1 MGNIISSIKDC
12 FNKTF
17 SSSKKEIKKEEFNL
31 NLLSEKDKENIN
43 NNIPTQKNKKMVQL
57 LDIKESN
64 DENNNNDNNNNL
76 LSPKNSN
83 EKYKDK
89 DAYQSKDFK
98 SKITLDDFQTV
109 KVLGTGAFGKVSL
122 VYNEELKRYF
132 AMKAL
137 KKEYIKKNQQTR
149 HTKEERKILETI
161 DYPFISKLYYA
172 FQTKKSLYMITEF
185 MAGGEM
191 FHHLH
196 DCGHF
201 DENRTRF
208 YIAELV
214 LAIDHLHK
222 HNILYRDLKPEN
234 ILLDEIG
241 HIKLT
246 DFGLSKIMNNIE
258 KDKTYT
264 ICGTPIYVA
273 PEVLTGKGYD
283 KLVDWWSLGVLLYE
297 FLAGYSPYREAKNCP
312 DIKIY
317 KKKLKQDPLISDTAF
332 DLITKLCQ
340 PYVRLRL
347 GRNVKDIKN
356 HKFFESIDWVKLEK
370 KEITPPFKPKIRHQ
384 GDVRNF
390 DKMFTDMPISSTLG
404 KDQTLNPSSTIKGT
418 KNTYI
423 DFTYIG
429 DKIKK

>member
-1 MGNIISSIKDC
+1 MGNIFSSLKDC
-12 FNKTF
+12 FNNMF
-17 SSSKKEIKKEEFNL
+17 SKQPNKINKEEFNINSSNDDN
-31 NLLSEKDKENIN
+31 NLTIKMEPD
-43 NNIPTQKNKKMVQL
+43 PQKNQKIIPL
-57 LDIKESN
+57 LDLQESQ
-64 DENNNNDNNNNL
+64 EKNNL
-76 LSPKNSN
+76 LSQKNSH

-137 KKEYIKKNQQTR
+137 KKEYIKKSQQTK

-208 YIAELV
+208 YIAELI

-264 ICGTPIYVA
+264 VCGTPVYVA
-273 PEVLTGKGYD
+273 PEVLTGQGYN

-297 FLAGYSPYREAKNCP
+297 FLAGYSPYREAKNRV
-312 DIKIY
+312 DIQIY
-317 KKKLKQDPLISDTAF
+317 KKKLKQDPLISNTAF

-340 PYVRLRL
+340 YNVRLRI
-347 GRNVKDIKN
+347 GKNVKDIKN

-370 KEITPPFKPKIRHQ
+370 KEITPPFKPKIRYQ

-390 DKMFTDMPISSTLG
+390 DKMFTDMPITSTLG
-404 KDQTLNPSSTIKGT
+404 TKEQLLNPSSTMKNT

>member
-1 MGNIISSIKDC
+1 MGKIISSIKDC
-12 FNKTF
+12 FNNMF
-17 SSSKKEIKKEEFNL
+17 SKQTNKIQKEEFNI
-31 NLLSEKDKENIN
+31 SSTEEEN
-43 NNIPTQKNKKMVQL
+43 NNIISPKLKVDQNNQKLIPL
-57 LDIKESN
+57 LDISESQ
-64 DENNNNDNNNNL
+64 EKNNI
-76 LSPKNSN
+76 LSPKNSH

-89 DAYQSKDFK
+89 DAYQSKEFK

-122 VYNEELKRYF
+122 VYNEELKKYF
-132 AMKAL
+132 AMKTL
-137 KKEYIKKNQQTR
+137 KKEYIKKYQQTK

-297 FLAGYSPYREAKNCP
+297 FLAGYSPYHEAKNGVN
-312 DIKIY
+312 IKIY
-317 KKKLKQDPLISDTAF
+317 TKKLKQDPLISDTAF

-340 PYVRLRL
+340 PHVRLRI
-347 GRNVKDIKN
+347 GKNVKDIKN

-370 KEITPPFKPKIRHQ
+370 KEITPPFKPKIRYQ

-390 DKMFTDMPISSTLG
+390 DKMFTDMPIGSTLG
-404 KDQTLNPSSTIKGT
+404 TKEQILNPSSTIKNT

>member
-1 MGNIISSIKDC
+1 MGTVFSSLKDCLNNIFSKSDKKISKDEFNIKLISSEE
-12 FNKTF
+12 NKN
-17 SSSKKEIKKEEFNL
+17 IQN
-31 NLLSEKDKENIN
+31 NIN
-43 NNIPTQKNKKMVQL
+43 NNKNPKLIPLSDMSDSQDKNNP
-57 LDIKESN
+57 IPS
-64 DENNNNDNNNNL
+64 
-76 LSPKNSN
+76 KNAKD
-83 EKYKDK
+83 KYKDK
-89 DAYQSKDFK
+89 YKDEYQNKEFK
-98 SKITLDDFQTV
+98 SKITINDFQIV

-132 AMKAL
+132 AMKSL
-137 KKEYIKKNQQTR
+137 KKDYIKKYQQTK
-149 HTKEERKILETI
+149 HTKEERKIMEKI

-172 FQTKKSLYMITEF
+172 FQTKKSLFMITEF

-196 DCGHF
+196 ECGHF
-201 DENRTRF
+201 DENRARF

-222 HNILYRDLKPEN
+222 NNILYRDLKPEN

-264 ICGTPIYVA
+264 VCGTPIYVA
-273 PEVLTGKGYD
+273 PEVLSGRGYN

-297 FLAGYSPYREAKNCP
+297 FLAGYSPFREMKNRI
-312 DIKIY
+312 DLNIY

-332 DLITKLCQ
+332 NLIKNLCKTNASE
-340 PYVRLRL
+340 RL
-347 GRNVKDIKN
+347 GKNVSEIKS
-356 HKFFESIDWVKLEK
+356 HKFFEDVDWIKLEK
-370 KEITPPFKPKIRHQ
+370 KQITPPFKPKIRYQ

-390 DKMFTDMPISSTLG
+390 DKMFTDMPITSTLG
-404 KDQTLNPSSTIKGT
+404 TKDQMMNPSSTIKNS
-418 KNTYI
+418 KSTYI
-423 DFTYIG
+423 NFTYLG
-429 DKIKK
+429 EKVKK

>member
-1 MGNIISSIKDC
+1 MGTVLSSLKDC
-12 FNKTF
+12 FNNIF
-17 SSSKKEIKKEEFNL
+17 SKSEKKISKDEFNIKL
-31 NLLSEKDKENIN
+31 MSGEEN
-43 NNIPTQKNKKMVQL
+43 KNFAQNK
-57 LDIKESN
+57 
-64 DENNNNDNNNNL
+64 NNNNNHKLIPLSDLSDSQDKNNM
-76 LSPKNSN
+76 LSPQNSK

-89 DAYQSKDFK
+89 DEYQNKEFK
-98 SKITLDDFQTV
+98 SKITIDDFQIV

-122 VYNEELKRYF
+122 VYNEELQRYF
-132 AMKAL
+132 AMKSL
-137 KKEYIKKNQQTR
+137 KKDYIKKYQQTK
-149 HTKEERKILETI
+149 HTKEERYIMEKI

-172 FQTKKSLYMITEF
+172 FQTKKSLFMITEF

-196 DCGHF
+196 ECGHF
-201 DENRTRF
+201 DENRARF

-222 HNILYRDLKPEN
+222 NNILYRDLKPEN

-264 ICGTPIYVA
+264 VCGTPIYVA
-273 PEVLTGKGYD
+273 PEVLTGKGYN

-297 FLAGYSPYREAKNCP
+297 FLAGYSPFREMKNKI
-312 DIKIY
+312 DINIY

-332 DLITKLCQ
+332 NLIKKLCQ
-340 PYVRLRL
+340 PNVSERL
-347 GRNVKDIKN
+347 GKNASDIKN
-356 HKFFESIDWVKLEK
+356 HKFFEDIDWVKLEK
-370 KEITPPFKPKIRHQ
+370 KQITPPYKPKIRFQ

-390 DKMFTDMPISSTLG
+390 DKMFTDMPINSTLG
-404 KDQTLNPSSTIKGT
+404 NKEQMINPSGTIKNS

-423 DFTYIG
+423 NFTYIG
-429 DKIKK
+429 DKVKK

>member
-1 MGNIISSIKDC
+1 MGNIFSSLKDC
-12 FNKTF
+12 FNNMF
-17 SSSKKEIKKEEFNL
+17 SKQSNKINKEEFNI
-31 NLLSEKDKENIN
+31 NL
-43 NNIPTQKNKKMVQL
+43 
-57 LDIKESN
+57 SN
-64 DENNNNDNNNNL
+64 DENNLTIKMEPDPQKNQKIIPLLDLQESQEKNNL
-76 LSPKNSN
+76 LSQKNSH

-137 KKEYIKKNQQTR
+137 KKEYIKKSQQTK

-208 YIAELV
+208 YIAELI

-264 ICGTPIYVA
+264 VCGTPVYVA
-273 PEVLTGKGYD
+273 PEVLTGQGYN

-297 FLAGYSPYREAKNCP
+297 FLAGYSPYREAKNRV
-312 DIKIY
+312 DIQIY
-317 KKKLKQDPLISDTAF
+317 KKKLKQDPLISNTAF

-340 PYVRLRL
+340 YNVRLRI
-347 GRNVKDIKN
+347 GKNVKDIKN

-370 KEITPPFKPKIRHQ
+370 KEIIPPFKPKIRYQ

-390 DKMFTDMPISSTLG
+390 DKMFTDMPITSTLG
-404 KDQTLNPSSTIKGT
+404 TKEQLLNPSSTMKNT

>member
-1 MGNIISSIKDC
+1 MGTVFSSLKNC
-12 FNKTF
+12 LNNFF
-17 SSSKKEIKKEEFNL
+17 SKSSKKISKDEFNIKL
-31 NLLSEKDKENIN
+31 ISPLENRNIQNNIN
-43 NNIPTQKNKKMVQL
+43 NI
-57 LDIKESN
+57 
-64 DENNNNDNNNNL
+64 
-76 LSPKNSN
+76 KNSKFIPLSDMSDSQDKN
-83 EKYKDK
+83 FPISPQNSKDKYKDE
-89 DAYQSKDFK
+89 YQNKEFK
-98 SKITLDDFQTV
+98 SKITIDDFQIV

-132 AMKAL
+132 AMKSL
-137 KKEYIKKNQQTR
+137 KKEYIKKYQQTK
-149 HTKEERKILETI
+149 HTKEERKIMEKI
-161 DYPFISKLYYA
+161 DYPFINKLYYA
-172 FQTKKSLYMITEF
+172 FQTKKSLFMITEF

-196 DCGHF
+196 ECGHF

-222 HNILYRDLKPEN
+222 NNILYRDLKPEN

-264 ICGTPIYVA
+264 VCGTPIYVA
-273 PEVLTGKGYD
+273 PEVLSGTGYN

-297 FLAGYSPYREAKNCP
+297 FLAGYSPFREMKNRI
-312 DIKIY
+312 DLNIY
-317 KKKLKQDPLISDTAF
+317 KRKLKQDPLISDTAF
-332 DLITKLCQ
+332 DLIKKLCQ
-340 PYVRLRL
+340 TNVEERL
-347 GRNVKDIKN
+347 GKNVKDIKN
-356 HKFFESIDWVKLEK
+356 HKFFEDIDWVKLEK
-370 KEITPPFKPKIRHQ
+370 KQITPPFKPKIRYQ

-390 DKMFTDMPISSTLG
+390 DKMFTDMPINSTLG
-404 KDQTLNPSSTIKGT
+404 NKDQTMNTLSTRNS

-423 DFTYIG
+423 NFTYLG
-429 DKIKK
+429 DKVKK

>member
-1 MGNIISSIKDC
+1 MGTVFSSLKNC
-12 FNKTF
+12 LNNLF
-17 SSSKKEIKKEEFNL
+17 SKSSKKISKDEFNIKL
-31 NLLSEKDKENIN
+31 ISPLEKRNIQNNIN
-43 NNIPTQKNKKMVQL
+43 NI
-57 LDIKESN
+57 
-64 DENNNNDNNNNL
+64 
-76 LSPKNSN
+76 KNSKFIPLSDMSDSQDKN
-83 EKYKDK
+83 HPISPHNSKDKYKDE
-89 DAYQSKDFK
+89 YQNKEFK
-98 SKITLDDFQTV
+98 SKITIDDFQIV

-132 AMKAL
+132 AMKSL
-137 KKEYIKKNQQTR
+137 KKEYIKKYQQTK
-149 HTKEERKILETI
+149 HTKEERKIMEKI

-172 FQTKKSLYMITEF
+172 FQTKKSLFMITEF

-196 DCGHF
+196 ECGHF

-222 HNILYRDLKPEN
+222 NNILYRDLKPEN

-264 ICGTPIYVA
+264 VCGTPIYVA
-273 PEVLTGKGYD
+273 PEVLSGTGYN

-297 FLAGYSPYREAKNCP
+297 FLAGYSPFREMKNRI
-312 DIKIY
+312 DLNIY
-317 KKKLKQDPLISDTAF
+317 KRKLKQDPLISDTAF
-332 DLITKLCQ
+332 NLIKKLCQ
-340 PYVRLRL
+340 TNVEERL
-347 GRNVKDIKN
+347 GKNVKDIKN
-356 HKFFESIDWVKLEK
+356 HKFFEDIDWVKLEK
-370 KEITPPFKPKIRHQ
+370 KQITPPFKPKIRYQ

-390 DKMFTDMPISSTLG
+390 DKMFTDMPINSTLG
-404 KDQTLNPSSTIKGT
+404 NKDQTMNTLSTRNS

-423 DFTYIG
+423 NFTYLG
-429 DKIKK
+429 DKVKK

>member
-1 MGNIISSIKDC
+1 MGTVFSSLKNC
-12 FNKTF
+12 LNNLF
-17 SSSKKEIKKEEFNL
+17 SKSSKKISKDEFNIKL
-31 NLLSEKDKENIN
+31 ISPLEKRNIQNNIN
-43 NNIPTQKNKKMVQL
+43 NI
-57 LDIKESN
+57 
-64 DENNNNDNNNNL
+64 
-76 LSPKNSN
+76 KNSKFIPLSDMSDSQDKN
-83 EKYKDK
+83 YPISPQNSKDKYKDE
-89 DAYQSKDFK
+89 YQNKEFK
-98 SKITLDDFQTV
+98 SKITIDDFQIV

-132 AMKAL
+132 AMKSL
-137 KKEYIKKNQQTR
+137 KKEYIKKYQQTK
-149 HTKEERKILETI
+149 HTKEERKIMEKI
-161 DYPFISKLYYA
+161 DYPFINKLYYA
-172 FQTKKSLYMITEF
+172 FQTKKSLFMITEF

-196 DCGHF
+196 ECGHF

-222 HNILYRDLKPEN
+222 NNILYRDLKPEN

-264 ICGTPIYVA
+264 VCGTPIYVA
-273 PEVLTGKGYD
+273 PEVLSGTGYN

-297 FLAGYSPYREAKNCP
+297 FLAGYSPFREMKNRI
-312 DIKIY
+312 DLNIY
-317 KKKLKQDPLISDTAF
+317 KRKLKQDPLISDTAF
-332 DLITKLCQ
+332 DLIKKLCKTN
-340 PYVRLRL
+340 VEERL
-347 GRNVKDIKN
+347 GKNVKDIKN
-356 HKFFESIDWVKLEK
+356 HKFFEDIDWVKLEK
-370 KEITPPFKPKIRHQ
+370 KQITPPFKPKIRYQ

-390 DKMFTDMPISSTLG
+390 DKMFTDMPINSTLG
-404 KDQTLNPSSTIKGT
+404 NKEQMMNSSSTRNS

-423 DFTYIG
+423 NFTYLG
-429 DKIKK
+429 DKVKK

>member
-1 MGNIISSIKDC
+1 MGNIFSSLKDC
-12 FNKTF
+12 FNNMF
-17 SSSKKEIKKEEFNL
+17 SKQPNKINKEEFN
-31 NLLSEKDKENIN
+31 IN
-43 NNIPTQKNKKMVQL
+43 S
-57 LDIKESN
+57 SN
-64 DENNNNDNNNNL
+64 DENNLTIKMEPDPQKNQKIIPLLDLQESHEKNNNNL
-76 LSPKNSN
+76 LSQKNSH

-137 KKEYIKKNQQTR
+137 KKEYIKKSQQTK

-208 YIAELV
+208 YIAELI

-264 ICGTPIYVA
+264 VCGTPVYVA
-273 PEVLTGKGYD
+273 PEVLTGQGYN

-297 FLAGYSPYREAKNCP
+297 FLAGYSPYREAKNRV
-312 DIKIY
+312 DIQIY
-317 KKKLKQDPLISDTAF
+317 KKKLKQDPLISNTAF

-340 PYVRLRL
+340 YNVRLRI
-347 GRNVKDIKN
+347 GKNVKDIKN

-370 KEITPPFKPKIRHQ
+370 KEITPPFKPKIRYQ

-390 DKMFTDMPISSTLG
+390 DKMFTDMPITSTLG
-404 KDQTLNPSSTIKGT
+404 TKEQLLNPSSTIKNT

>member
-1 MGNIISSIKDC
+1 MFSKQP
-12 FNKTF
+12 NK
-17 SSSKKEIKKEEFNL
+17 INKEEFN
-31 NLLSEKDKENIN
+31 IN
-43 NNIPTQKNKKMVQL
+43 S
-57 LDIKESN
+57 SN
-64 DENNNNDNNNNL
+64 DENNLTIKMEPDPQKNQKIIPLLDLQESHEKNNL
-76 LSPKNSN
+76 LSQKNSH

-137 KKEYIKKNQQTR
+137 KKEYIKKSQQTK

-208 YIAELV
+208 YIAELI

-264 ICGTPIYVA
+264 VCGTPVYVA
-273 PEVLTGKGYD
+273 PEVLTGQGYN

-297 FLAGYSPYREAKNCP
+297 FLAGYSPYREAKNRV
-312 DIKIY
+312 DIQIY
-317 KKKLKQDPLISDTAF
+317 KKKLKQDPLISNTAF

-340 PYVRLRL
+340 YNVRLRI
-347 GRNVKDIKN
+347 GKNVKDIKN

-370 KEITPPFKPKIRHQ
+370 KEITPPFKPKIRYQ

-390 DKMFTDMPISSTLG
+390 DKMFTDMPITSTLG
-404 KDQTLNPSSTIKGT
+404 TKEQLLNPSSTMKNT

>member
-1 MGNIISSIKDC
+1 MGTVFSSLKNC
-12 FNKTF
+12 LNNLF
-17 SSSKKEIKKEEFNL
+17 SKSSKKISKDEFNIKL
-31 NLLSEKDKENIN
+31 ISPLENTNIQNNIN
-43 NNIPTQKNKKMVQL
+43 NI
-57 LDIKESN
+57 
-64 DENNNNDNNNNL
+64 
-76 LSPKNSN
+76 KNSKFIPLSDMSDSQDKN
-83 EKYKDK
+83 YPISPQNSKDKYKDE
-89 DAYQSKDFK
+89 YQNKEFK
-98 SKITLDDFQTV
+98 SKITIDDFQIV

-132 AMKAL
+132 AMKSL
-137 KKEYIKKNQQTR
+137 KKEYIKKYQQTK
-149 HTKEERKILETI
+149 HTKEERKIMEKI

-172 FQTKKSLYMITEF
+172 FQTKKSLFMITEF

-196 DCGHF
+196 ECGHF

-222 HNILYRDLKPEN
+222 NNILYRDLKPEN

-264 ICGTPIYVA
+264 VCGTPIYVA
-273 PEVLTGKGYD
+273 PEVLSGTGYN

-297 FLAGYSPYREAKNCP
+297 FLAGYSPFREMKNRI
-312 DIKIY
+312 DLNIY
-317 KKKLKQDPLISDTAF
+317 KRKLKQDPLISDTAF
-332 DLITKLCQ
+332 DLIKKLCQ
-340 PYVRLRL
+340 TNVEERL
-347 GRNVKDIKN
+347 GKNVKDIKN
-356 HKFFESIDWVKLEK
+356 HKFFEDIDWVKLEK
-370 KEITPPFKPKIRHQ
+370 KQITPPFKPKIRYQ

-390 DKMFTDMPISSTLG
+390 DKMFTDMPINSTLG
-404 KDQTLNPSSTIKGT
+404 NKDQTMNTLSTRNS

-423 DFTYIG
+423 NFTYLG
-429 DKIKK
+429 DKVKK

>member
-1 MGNIISSIKDC
+1 MGTVFSSLKNC
-12 FNKTF
+12 LNNLF
-17 SSSKKEIKKEEFNL
+17 SKSSKKISKDEFNIKL
-31 NLLSEKDKENIN
+31 ISPLEKRNIQNNIN
-43 NNIPTQKNKKMVQL
+43 NI
-57 LDIKESN
+57 
-64 DENNNNDNNNNL
+64 
-76 LSPKNSN
+76 KNSKFIPLSDMSDSQDKN
-83 EKYKDK
+83 YPISPHNSKDKYKDE
-89 DAYQSKDFK
+89 YQNKEFK
-98 SKITLDDFQTV
+98 SKITIDDFQIV

-132 AMKAL
+132 AMKSL
-137 KKEYIKKNQQTR
+137 KKEYIKKYQQTK
-149 HTKEERKILETI
+149 HTKEERKIMEKI

-172 FQTKKSLYMITEF
+172 FQTKKSLFMITEF

-196 DCGHF
+196 ECGHF

-222 HNILYRDLKPEN
+222 NNILYRDLKPEN

-264 ICGTPIYVA
+264 VCGTPIYVA
-273 PEVLTGKGYD
+273 PEVLSGRGYN

-297 FLAGYSPYREAKNCP
+297 FLAGYSPFREMKNRI
-312 DIKIY
+312 DLNIY
-317 KKKLKQDPLISDTAF
+317 KRKLKQDPLISDTAF
-332 DLITKLCQ
+332 DLIKKLCQ
-340 PYVRLRL
+340 TNVEERL
-347 GRNVKDIKN
+347 GKNVKEIKN
-356 HKFFESIDWVKLEK
+356 HKFFEDIDWVKLEK
-370 KEITPPFKPKIRHQ
+370 KQITPPFKPKIRYQ

-390 DKMFTDMPISSTLG
+390 DKMFTDMPINSTLG
-404 KDQTLNPSSTIKGT
+404 NKDQMMNSSSTRNS

-423 DFTYIG
+423 NFTYLG
-429 DKIKK
+429 DKVKK

>member
-1 MGNIISSIKDC
+1 MGTVFSSLKNC
-12 FNKTF
+12 LNNLF
-17 SSSKKEIKKEEFNL
+17 SKSSKKISKDEFNIKL
-31 NLLSEKDKENIN
+31 ISPLENRNIQNNIN
-43 NNIPTQKNKKMVQL
+43 NI
-57 LDIKESN
+57 
-64 DENNNNDNNNNL
+64 
-76 LSPKNSN
+76 KNSKFIPLSDMSDSQDKN
-83 EKYKDK
+83 FPISPHNSKDKYKDE
-89 DAYQSKDFK
+89 YQNKEFK
-98 SKITLDDFQTV
+98 SKITIDDFQIV

-132 AMKAL
+132 AMKSL
-137 KKEYIKKNQQTR
+137 KKEYIKKYQQTK
-149 HTKEERKILETI
+149 HTKEERKIMEKI
-161 DYPFISKLYYA
+161 DYPFINKLYYA
-172 FQTKKSLYMITEF
+172 FQTKKSLFMITEF

-196 DCGHF
+196 ECGHF

-222 HNILYRDLKPEN
+222 NNILYRDLKPEN

-264 ICGTPIYVA
+264 VCGTPIYVA
-273 PEVLTGKGYD
+273 PEVLSGTGYN

-297 FLAGYSPYREAKNCP
+297 FLAGYSPFREMKNRI
-312 DIKIY
+312 DLNIY
-317 KKKLKQDPLISDTAF
+317 KRKLKQDPLISDTAF
-332 DLITKLCQ
+332 DLIKKLCQ
-340 PYVRLRL
+340 TNVEERL
-347 GRNVKDIKN
+347 GKNVKEIKN
-356 HKFFESIDWVKLEK
+356 HKFFEDIDWVKLEK
-370 KEITPPFKPKIRHQ
+370 KQITPPFKPKIRYQ

-390 DKMFTDMPISSTLG
+390 DKMFTDMPINSTLG
-404 KDQTLNPSSTIKGT
+404 NKEQMINPSSTIKNS

-423 DFTYIG
+423 NFTYIG
-429 DKIKK
+429 DKVKK

>member
-1 MGNIISSIKDC
+1 MGTVFSSLKDC
-12 FNKTF
+12 FNNMF
-17 SSSKKEIKKEEFNL
+17 SKQPNKIQKEEFNI
-31 NLLSEKDKENIN
+31 NSSKEE
-43 NNIPTQKNKKMVQL
+43 NNITLKMDNENQKNQKIIPL
-57 LDIKESN
+57 LDLQESQ
-64 DENNNNDNNNNL
+64 EKNNL
-76 LSPKNSN
+76 LSPKNSH

-137 KKEYIKKNQQTR
+137 KKEYIKKYQQTK

-264 ICGTPIYVA
+264 VCGTPVYVA
-273 PEVLTGKGYD
+273 PEVLTGQGYD

-297 FLAGYSPYREAKNCP
+297 FLAGYSPYREAKNRV

-317 KKKLKQDPLISDTAF
+317 KKKLKQDPLISNTAF

-340 PYVRLRL
+340 PNVRLRL
-347 GRNVKDIKN
+347 GKNSKDIKN

-370 KEITPPFKPKIRHQ
+370 KEITPPFKPKIRYQ

-390 DKMFTDMPISSTLG
+390 DKMFTDMPITSTLG
-404 KDQTLNPSSTIKGT
+404 TKEQLLNPSSTIKNT

>member
-1 MGNIISSIKDC
+1 MGTVFSSLKNC
-12 FNKTF
+12 LNNLF
-17 SSSKKEIKKEEFNL
+17 SKSSKKISKDEFNIKL
-31 NLLSEKDKENIN
+31 ISPLEKRNIQNNIN
-43 NNIPTQKNKKMVQL
+43 NI
-57 LDIKESN
+57 
-64 DENNNNDNNNNL
+64 
-76 LSPKNSN
+76 KNSKFIPLSDMSDSQDKN
-83 EKYKDK
+83 YPISPQNSKDKYKDE
-89 DAYQSKDFK
+89 YQNKEFK
-98 SKITLDDFQTV
+98 SKITIDDFQIV

-132 AMKAL
+132 AMKSL
-137 KKEYIKKNQQTR
+137 KKEYIKKYQQTK
-149 HTKEERKILETI
+149 HTKEERKIMEKI
-161 DYPFISKLYYA
+161 DYPFINKLYYA
-172 FQTKKSLYMITEF
+172 FQTKKSLFMITEF

-196 DCGHF
+196 ECGHF

-222 HNILYRDLKPEN
+222 NNILYRDLKPEN

-264 ICGTPIYVA
+264 VCGTPIYVA
-273 PEVLTGKGYD
+273 PEVLSGTGYN

-297 FLAGYSPYREAKNCP
+297 FLAGYSPFREMKNRI
-312 DIKIY
+312 DLNIY
-317 KKKLKQDPLISDTAF
+317 KRKLKQDPLISDTAF
-332 DLITKLCQ
+332 DLIKKLCQ
-340 PYVRLRL
+340 TNVEERL
-347 GRNVKDIKN
+347 GKNVKDIKN
-356 HKFFESIDWVKLEK
+356 HKFFEDIDWVKLEK
-370 KEITPPFKPKIRHQ
+370 KQITPPFKPKIRYQ

-390 DKMFTDMPISSTLG
+390 DKMFTDMPINSTLG
-404 KDQTLNPSSTIKGT
+404 NKDQTMNTLSTKNS

-423 DFTYIG
+423 NFTYLG
-429 DKIKK
+429 DKVKK

>member
-1 MGNIISSIKDC
+1 MGTVFSSLKNCLNNI
-12 FNKTF
+12 F
-17 SSSKKEIKKEEFNL
+17 SKSSKKISKDEFNIKL
-31 NLLSEKDKENIN
+31 ISPLENRNIQNNIN
-43 NNIPTQKNKKMVQL
+43 NI
-57 LDIKESN
+57 
-64 DENNNNDNNNNL
+64 
-76 LSPKNSN
+76 KNSKFIPLSDMSDSQDKN
-83 EKYKDK
+83 YPISPHNSKDKYKDE
-89 DAYQSKDFK
+89 YQNKEFK
-98 SKITLDDFQTV
+98 SKITIDDFQIV

-132 AMKAL
+132 AMKSL
-137 KKEYIKKNQQTR
+137 KKEYIKKYQQTK
-149 HTKEERKILETI
+149 HTKEERKIMEKI

-172 FQTKKSLYMITEF
+172 FQTKKSLFMITEF

-196 DCGHF
+196 ECGHF

-222 HNILYRDLKPEN
+222 NNILYRDLKPEN

-264 ICGTPIYVA
+264 VCGTPIYVA
-273 PEVLTGKGYD
+273 PEVLSGRGYN

-297 FLAGYSPYREAKNCP
+297 FLAGYSPFREMKNRI
-312 DIKIY
+312 DLNIY
-317 KKKLKQDPLISDTAF
+317 KRKLKQDPLISDTAF
-332 DLITKLCQ
+332 DLIKKLCQ
-340 PYVRLRL
+340 TNVEERL
-347 GRNVKDIKN
+347 GKNVKDIKN
-356 HKFFESIDWVKLEK
+356 HKFFEDIDWVKLEK
-370 KEITPPFKPKIRHQ
+370 KQITPPFKPKIRYQ

-390 DKMFTDMPISSTLG
+390 DKMFTDMPINSTLG
-404 KDQTLNPSSTIKGT
+404 NKDQTMNTLSTRNS

-423 DFTYIG
+423 NFTYLG
-429 DKIKK
+429 DKVKK

>member
-1 MGNIISSIKDC
+1 MGTVFSSLKNC
-12 FNKTF
+12 LNNLF
-17 SSSKKEIKKEEFNL
+17 SKSSKKISKDEFNIKL
-31 NLLSEKDKENIN
+31 ISPLENRNIQNNIN
-43 NNIPTQKNKKMVQL
+43 NI
-57 LDIKESN
+57 
-64 DENNNNDNNNNL
+64 
-76 LSPKNSN
+76 KNSKFIPLSDMSDSQDKN
-83 EKYKDK
+83 YPISPQNSKDKYKDE
-89 DAYQSKDFK
+89 YQNKEFK
-98 SKITLDDFQTV
+98 SKITIDDFQIV

-132 AMKAL
+132 AMKSL
-137 KKEYIKKNQQTR
+137 KKEYIKKYQQTK
-149 HTKEERKILETI
+149 HTKEERKIMEKI

-172 FQTKKSLYMITEF
+172 FQTKKSLFMITEF

-196 DCGHF
+196 ECGHF

-222 HNILYRDLKPEN
+222 NNILYRDLKPEN

-264 ICGTPIYVA
+264 VCGTPIYVA
-273 PEVLTGKGYD
+273 PEVLSGRGYN

-297 FLAGYSPYREAKNCP
+297 FLAGYSPFREMKNRI
-312 DIKIY
+312 DLNIY
-317 KKKLKQDPLISDTAF
+317 KRKLKQDPLISDTAF
-332 DLITKLCQ
+332 DLIKKLCQ
-340 PYVRLRL
+340 TNVEERL
-347 GRNVKDIKN
+347 GKNVKDIKN
-356 HKFFESIDWVKLEK
+356 HKFFEDIDWVKLEK
-370 KEITPPFKPKIRHQ
+370 KQITPPFKPKIRYQ

-390 DKMFTDMPISSTLG
+390 DKMFTDMPINSTLG
-404 KDQTLNPSSTIKGT
+404 NKDQTMNTLSTRNS

-423 DFTYIG
+423 NFTYLG
-429 DKIKK
+429 DKVKK

>member
-1 MGNIISSIKDC
+1 MGNIFSSLKDC
-12 FNKTF
+12 FNNMF
-17 SSSKKEIKKEEFNL
+17 SKQPNKINKEEFN
-31 NLLSEKDKENIN
+31 IN
-43 NNIPTQKNKKMVQL
+43 S
-57 LDIKESN
+57 SN
-64 DENNNNDNNNNL
+64 DENNLTIKMEPDPQKNQKIIPLLDLQESKEKNNL
-76 LSPKNSN
+76 LSQKNSH

-137 KKEYIKKNQQTR
+137 KKEYIKKSQQTK

-208 YIAELV
+208 YIAELI

-264 ICGTPIYVA
+264 VCGTPVYVA
-273 PEVLTGKGYD
+273 PEVLTGQGYN

-297 FLAGYSPYREAKNCP
+297 FLAGYSPYREAKNRV
-312 DIKIY
+312 DIQIY
-317 KKKLKQDPLISDTAF
+317 KKKLKQDPLISNTAF

-340 PYVRLRL
+340 YNVRLRI
-347 GRNVKDIKN
+347 GKNVKDIKN

-370 KEITPPFKPKIRHQ
+370 KEIIPPFKPKIRYQ

-390 DKMFTDMPISSTLG
+390 DKMFTDMPITSTLG
-404 KDQTLNPSSTIKGT
+404 TKEQLLNPSSTIKNT

>member
-1 MGNIISSIKDC
+1 MFSKQP
-12 FNKTF
+12 NK
-17 SSSKKEIKKEEFNL
+17 INKEEFN
-31 NLLSEKDKENIN
+31 IN
-43 NNIPTQKNKKMVQL
+43 S
-57 LDIKESN
+57 SN
-64 DENNNNDNNNNL
+64 DENNLTIKMEPDPQKNQKIIPLLDLQESQEKNNNNL
-76 LSPKNSN
+76 LSQKNSH

-137 KKEYIKKNQQTR
+137 KKEYIKKSQQTK

-208 YIAELV
+208 YIAELI

-264 ICGTPIYVA
+264 VCGTPVYVA
-273 PEVLTGKGYD
+273 PEVLTGQGYN

-297 FLAGYSPYREAKNCP
+297 FLAGYSPYREAKNRV
-312 DIKIY
+312 DIQIY
-317 KKKLKQDPLISDTAF
+317 KKKLKQDPLISNTAF

-340 PYVRLRL
+340 YNVRLRI
-347 GRNVKDIKN
+347 GKNVKDIKN

-370 KEITPPFKPKIRHQ
+370 KEITPPFKPKIRYQ

-390 DKMFTDMPISSTLG
+390 DKMFTDMPITSTLG
-404 KDQTLNPSSTIKGT
+404 TKEQLLNPSSTIKNT

>member
-1 MGNIISSIKDC
+1 MGTVFSPLKDCLNNIFSKSEKKISKDEFNIKLISSEE
-12 FNKTF
+12 NKN
-17 SSSKKEIKKEEFNL
+17 IQN
-31 NLLSEKDKENIN
+31 NIN
-43 NNIPTQKNKKMVQL
+43 NNKNPKLIPLSDMSDSQDKNNP
-57 LDIKESN
+57 IS
-64 DENNNNDNNNNL
+64 
-76 LSPKNSN
+76 SKNAKD
-83 EKYKDK
+83 KYKDK
-89 DAYQSKDFK
+89 YKDEYQNKEFK
-98 SKITLDDFQTV
+98 SKITINDFQIV

-132 AMKAL
+132 AMKSL
-137 KKEYIKKNQQTR
+137 KKDYIKKYQQTK
-149 HTKEERKILETI
+149 HTKEERKIMEKI

-172 FQTKKSLYMITEF
+172 FQTKKNLFMITEF
-185 MAGGEM
+185 MAGGEL

-196 DCGHF
+196 ECGHF

-222 HNILYRDLKPEN
+222 NNILYRDLKPEN

-264 ICGTPIYVA
+264 VCGTPIYVA
-273 PEVLTGKGYD
+273 PEVLSGRGYN

-297 FLAGYSPYREAKNCP
+297 FLAGYSPFREMKNRI
-312 DIKIY
+312 DLNIY

-332 DLITKLCQ
+332 NLIKNLCKTNASD
-340 PYVRLRL
+340 RL
-347 GRNVKDIKN
+347 GKNVSEIKN
-356 HKFFESIDWVKLEK
+356 HKFFEDVDWIKLEK
-370 KEITPPFKPKIRHQ
+370 KQITPPFKPKIRYQ

-390 DKMFTDMPISSTLG
+390 DKMFTDMPITSTLG
-404 KDQTLNPSSTIKGT
+404 TKDQMMNPSSTIKNS
-418 KNTYI
+418 KSTYI
-423 DFTYIG
+423 NFTYLG
-429 DKIKK
+429 EKVKK

>member
-1 MGNIISSIKDC
+1 MEPDH
-12 FNKTF
+12 
-17 SSSKKEIKKEEFNL
+17 
-31 NLLSEKDKENIN
+31 
-43 NNIPTQKNKKMVQL
+43 QKNQKIIHL
-57 LDIKESN
+57 LDMQESQ
-64 DENNNNDNNNNL
+64 EKNNL
-76 LSPKNSN
+76 LSQKNSH

-137 KKEYIKKNQQTR
+137 KKEYIKKSQQTK

-208 YIAELV
+208 YIAELI

-264 ICGTPIYVA
+264 VCGTPVYVA
-273 PEVLTGKGYD
+273 PEVLTGQGYN

-297 FLAGYSPYREAKNCP
+297 FLAGYSPYREAKNRV
-312 DIKIY
+312 DIQIY
-317 KKKLKQDPLISDTAF
+317 KKKLKQDPLISNTAF

-340 PYVRLRL
+340 YNVRLRI
-347 GRNVKDIKN
+347 GKNVKDIKN

-370 KEITPPFKPKIRHQ
+370 KEITPPFKPKIRYQ

-390 DKMFTDMPISSTLG
+390 DKMFTDMPITSTLG
-404 KDQTLNPSSTIKGT
+404 TKEQLLNPSSTIKNT

>member
-1 MGNIISSIKDC
+1 MGNIFSSLKDC
-12 FNKTF
+12 FNNMF
-17 SSSKKEIKKEEFNL
+17 SKQPNKINKEEFN
-31 NLLSEKDKENIN
+31 IN
-43 NNIPTQKNKKMVQL
+43 S
-57 LDIKESN
+57 SN
-64 DENNNNDNNNNL
+64 DENNLTIKMEPDPQKNQKIIPLLDLQESQEKNNL
-76 LSPKNSN
+76 LSQKNSH

-137 KKEYIKKNQQTR
+137 KKEYIKKSQQTK

-208 YIAELV
+208 YIAELI

-264 ICGTPIYVA
+264 VCGTPVYVA
-273 PEVLTGKGYD
+273 PEVLTGQGYN

-297 FLAGYSPYREAKNCP
+297 FLAGYSRYREAKNRV
-312 DIKIY
+312 DIQIY
-317 KKKLKQDPLISDTAF
+317 KKKLKQDPLISNTAF

-340 PYVRLRL
+340 YNVRLRI
-347 GRNVKDIKN
+347 GKNVKDIKN

-370 KEITPPFKPKIRHQ
+370 KEITPPFKPKIRYQ

-390 DKMFTDMPISSTLG
+390 DKMFTDMPITSTLG
-404 KDQTLNPSSTIKGT
+404 TKEQLLNPSSTIKNT